1 MFICCLCLND
11 AKADENAEPK
21 KREDEYMRELV
32 CENECVHDDVVSEI
46 KEKMPDEETVFE
58 LAELFKIFGDSTR
71 TKILSCLELSELCVC
86 DICSC
91 LNLNQSAISHQLRVL
106 RQAKLVKARKKGKEV
121 IYSLDDDHVS
131 KIYECAL
138 MHIKE

>member
-1 MFICCLCLND
+1 M
-11 AKADENAEPK
+11 
-21 KREDEYMRELV
+21 
-32 CENECVHDDVVSEI
+32 
-46 KEKMPDEETVFE
+46 
-58 LAELFKIFGDSTR
+58 
-71 TKILSCLELSELCVC
+71 
-86 DICSC
+86 
-91 LNLNQSAISHQLRVL
+91 NQSAISHQLRVL

>member
-1 MFICCLCLND
+1 MMR
-11 AKADENAEPK
+11 KPMRMRSQK
-21 KREDEYMRELV
+21 KEDEYMRELV

-91 LNLNQSAISHQLRVL
+91 LNMNQSAISHQLRVL